1 MRDVVLQNSQS
12 QNRLYLIVAETLKSL
27 VKLIPRQRHSLLN
40 SVFSGHSVFSGQ
52 SLVHQRRFN
61 NQRCSPKGG

>member
-27 VKLIPRQRHSLLN
+27 VKLIPGQRHSLLN
-40 SVFSGHSVFSGQ
+40 SVFSGQ